1 MVDPAPGEE
10 AALPAR
16 RAAKRGLDPE
26 AGCGRDESWQPRAL
40 RVWWIYRFGS

>member
-16 RAAKRGLDPE
+16 RAGKRGLDPE
-26 AGCGRDESWQPRAL
+26 AGGVLAAL
-40 RVWWIYRFGS
+40 RTPGLVGLQIWVLVKT